1 MTRRKREVN
10 AELSDVWAMIM
21 YEKLDQATERKE
33 KPEYIA
39 EYSRLDGYINGISM
53 SLSIFTALKE
63 GKLAKD
69 YERLLKLSK
78 GV

>member
-33 KPEYIA
+33 KTEYIA
-39 EYSRLDGYINGISM
+39 EYSRLD
-53 SLSIFTALKE
+53 
-63 GKLAKD
+63 
-69 YERLLKLSK
+69 
-78 GV
+78 